1 MRYVSTQHFSFLNQ
15 KQLQGSNVPAP
26 SSTLEG
32 LMAKEILTAI
42 ARPAAIVSAA
52 LIIMHPEQYYEG
64 VKNHVH
70 LQGRALSGELPIWDI
85 LQLWASVFT
94 SLSVIVNQET
104 PIHREVVSRARWFD
118 ILTSTGSYY
127 DVDLV
132 LPSLQMKLKYEAG
145 VMVGMS
151 RKVVRHR
158 VPRAWGAQICWV
170 WNMQEEVHK
179 YTNTPRGGWSSLGLS
194 LK

>member
-1 MRYVSTQHFSFLNQ
+1 
-15 KQLQGSNVPAP
+15 
-26 SSTLEG
+26 
-32 LMAKEILTAI
+32 
-42 ARPAAIVSAA
+42 
-52 LIIMHPEQYYEG
+52 MHPEQYYEG

-94 SLSVIVNQET
+94 FLSVIVNQET
-104 PIHREVVSRARWFD
+104 PIHQEVISRARWFD

-127 DVDLV
+127 NVDLF

-151 RKVVRHR
+151 QKVVRHR
-158 VPRAWGAQICWV
+158 VPWAWGA
-170 WNMQEEVHK
+170 
-179 YTNTPRGGWSSLGLS
+179 
-194 LK
+194 